1 MIPDFVHDIRA
12 REPQRASLGQA
23 VEQYLAAGGS
33 IATLPYLAP
42 RELNRAAEFNSSAP
56 RVRGIAAESR
66 SKKRAAD
73 QHAATFADLLQTLEA
88 PHEQAQAEQHS
99 HAG

>member
-1 MIPDFVHDIRA
+1 MIPLFAHDIAERN
-12 REPQRASLGQA
+12 RERASLGQA

-42 RELNRAAEFNSSAP
+42 AELTRPAEFNSRAP

-73 QHAATFADLLQTLEA
+73 QRAACGA
-88 PHEQAQAEQHS
+88 
-99 HAG
+99 

>member
-1 MIPDFVHDIRA
+1 MIPDFVHDIQDRD
-12 REPQRASLGQA
+12 PQRASLGKA

-42 RELNRAAEFNSSAP
+42 AELTRPAEFNSSAP

-88 PHEQAQAEQHS
+88 PHEQAQAEQHPRQ
-99 HAG
+99 A

>member
-42 RELNRAAEFNSSAP
+42 RELTRAAEFNSTAP

-66 SKKRAAD
+66 SKKRA
-73 QHAATFADLLQTLEA
+73 QAAHLPHGEAECAAAQMDLIKGSRRA
-88 PHEQAQAEQHS
+88 
-99 HAG
+99 